1 MDRSCQLPVGG
12 CQDVNGRPV
21 RPRGGFT
28 LVELLVVIGIIGIL
42 VGLLIPVV
50 SKVRKSAYRA
60 DTANQISVIQGAINA
75 YYGVFQAYPG
85 PFDHMDMYGS
95 SSPLTNT
102 GAHWVTMSENLVLG
116 LLGGVQ
122 RDPKNP
128 AKLVYNPDQ
137 VGAGPRSLNLSN
149 PKVYESFLSKF
160 DGWLSNRS
168 SPFRDIT
175 GQTPC
180 TDSNVPEFID
190 RYPSEAMPILYLRAR
205 KGAPGIISD
214 QTPSRLY
221 QYSLLQIGPYVG
233 IQTPKT
239 INGVDQ
245 AIKGKDGKWQGLCE
259 PGSVKQQGPADPDGL
274 YPMDHEKGLPY
285 NALPYFR
292 DPKASENQ
300 RITDLIQAE
309 AQGLPAGVP
318 RSKDGYI
325 LISAGPDRIY
335 GTADDITT
343 FGNVAD

>member
-12 CQDVNGRPV
+12 CQDVNGRHV

-50 SKVRKSAYRA
+50 SKVKKSAYRA
-60 DTANQISVIQGAINA
+60 DTASQISVIQGAINA

-85 PFDHMDMYGS
+85 PFDHLDLYGS
-95 SSPLTNT
+95 SPSPLTNT
-102 GAHWVTMSENLVLG
+102 GANPITMAENLVLG

-122 RDPKNP
+122 RDPK
-128 AKLVYNPDQ
+128 KLVYNPDQ

-149 PKVYESFLSKF
+149 PKAYEPFLSKF

-168 SPFRDIT
+168 SPFKDMT

-205 KGAPGIISD
+205 KGAAGIISD
-214 QTPSRLY
+214 RTPSKLY
-221 QYSLLQIGPYVG
+221 QYSILQIGPYVG
-233 IQTPKT
+233 IQKPTT
-239 INGVDQ
+239 INGIRQ
-245 AIKGKDGKWQGLCE
+245 ATKDGKHGLFAM
-259 PGSVKQQGPADPDGL
+259 GDVSAKAGAGPND
-274 YPMDHEKGLPY
+274 
-285 NALPYFR
+285 ALPYFK
-292 DPKASENQ
+292 DPNASENQ
-300 RITDLIQAE
+300 NLKDPTQ
-309 AQGLPAGVP
+309 GVP

>member
-1 MDRSCQLPVGG
+1 MDRSCQLPAGG
-12 CQDVNGRPV
+12 CQDVNGRHV
-21 RPRGGFT
+21 RPQGGFT
-28 LVELLVVIGIIGIL
+28 LVELLVVIGIIGVL

-50 SKVRKSAYRA
+50 SKVKKSAYRA

-85 PFDHMDMYGS
+85 PFDHMDLYGS
-95 SSPLTNT
+95 SPSPLNNT
-102 GAHWVTMSENLVLG
+102 GPHRITMAENLVLG

-122 RDPKNP
+122 RDSKNP

-149 PKVYESFLSKF
+149 PKVYEPFLSKF
-160 DGWLSNRS
+160 DGWLSDRS
-168 SPFRDIT
+168 SPFKDTT

-190 RYPSEAMPILYLRAR
+190 RYPSDPMPILYLRAR

-214 QTPSRLY
+214 QTPSKLY
-221 QYSLLQIGPYVG
+221 QYSILQIGRYVG
-233 IQTPKT
+233 IQKPTT
-239 INGVDQ
+239 INGIRQ
-245 AIKGKDGKWQGLCE
+245 ASTDGKHGLFAM
-259 PGSVKQQGPADPDGL
+259 GDVS
-274 YPMDHEKGLPY
+274 EKASAVRP
-285 NALPYFR
+285 NDALPYFK
-292 DPKASENQ
+292 DPNASENLNLKDPTQ
-300 RITDLIQAE
+300 
-309 AQGLPAGVP
+309 GVP

-325 LISAGPDRIY
+325 LISAGADRIY

>member
-1 MDRSCQLPVGG
+1 MDRSCQLPAGG
-12 CQDVNGRPV
+12 CQDVNGRHV
-21 RPRGGFT
+21 RPQGGFT
-28 LVELLVVIGIIGIL
+28 LVELLVVIGIIGVL

-50 SKVRKSAYRA
+50 SKVKKSAYRA
-60 DTANQISVIQGAINA
+60 DTANQISVIQGAINV

-95 SSPLTNT
+95 SPSPLNNT
-102 GAHWVTMSENLVLG
+102 GPHRITMAENLVLG

-122 RDPKNP
+122 RDSKNP

-149 PKVYESFLSKF
+149 PKVYEPFLSKF
-160 DGWLSNRS
+160 DGWLSDRS
-168 SPFRDIT
+168 SPFKDTT

-190 RYPSEAMPILYLRAR
+190 RYPSDPMPILYLRAR

-214 QTPSRLY
+214 QTPSKLY
-221 QYSLLQIGPYVG
+221 QYSILQIGRYVG
-233 IQTPKT
+233 IQKPTT
-239 INGVDQ
+239 INGIRQ
-245 AIKGKDGKWQGLCE
+245 ASTDGKHGLFAMGDVSE
-259 PGSVKQQGPADPDGL
+259 KAGAGPND
-274 YPMDHEKGLPY
+274 
-285 NALPYFR
+285 ALPYFK
-292 DPKASENQ
+292 DPNASENLNLKDPTQ
-300 RITDLIQAE
+300 
-309 AQGLPAGVP
+309 GVP

-325 LISAGPDRIY
+325 LISAGADRIY